1 MSIYCANYLQT
12 VLPNELSQ
20 FEFHLTLHCRL
31 FDMLSLVFDAV
42 GVAVFVVYHFEL
54 FCRPDTRNNV
64 TQVSAKPNLN
74 STKNCL
80 CISDGFKKLSDVD
93 NIHI

>member
-1 MSIYCANYLQT
+1 MDFTFNIRPYLQT

-42 GVAVFVVYHFEL
+42 GVAVFVVYHFEFRAFL
-54 FCRPDTRNNV
+54 QARHSKQFYA
-64 TQVSAKPNLN
+64 S
-74 STKNCL
+74 
-80 CISDGFKKLSDVD
+80 
-93 NIHI
+93 